1 MADLDRF
8 LKMHDKDYKKALS
21 EIKSGKKKTCWI
33 WYILP
38 IMKGLR
44 DSKNC
49 KFYGI
54 KSFEEAT
61 AYLSNDI
68 LRAHLIEMSNAILN
82 LGKVNMRDVMGSIDD
97 VKLQQCM
104 TLFNKVEETM
114 NIDCGKVFKK
124 VLVQFYNDQE
134 DKRTL
139 EILENQKA
147 KKQNK
152 KEDKEKK
159 ENKEDK

>member
-1 MADLDRF
+1 MPD
-8 LKMHDKDYKKALS
+8 DK
-21 EIKSGKKKTCWI
+21 
-33 WYILP
+33 
-38 IMKGLR
+38 
-44 DSKNC
+44 
-49 KFYGI
+49 
-54 KSFEEAT
+54 
-61 AYLSNDI
+61 
-68 LRAHLIEMSNAILN
+68 
-82 LGKVNMRDVMGSIDD
+82 GKVNMRDVMGSIDD

-147 KKQNK
+147 KKQTK
-152 KEDKEKK
+152 KEDKE
-159 ENKEDK
+159 NK